1 MMSDAPRMFARA
13 MESFKNDGK
22 LDVEEMEQILG
33 IALIDGKLDSQEKAI
48 LKNIVFKLS
57 KNDFSRELWSRVE
70 QIVEDFELDK

>member
-1 MMSDAPRMFARA
+1 MSDASRMFARA

-57 KNDFSRELWSRVE
+57 KKDFSPELWSRIRKMVK
-70 QIVEDFELDK
+70 DFGLDK